1 MILISHGLVESEL
14 RALAAGQSVRLWGR
28 EVLRLDEYNFSVDG
42 SRPLLLLLAIDSVM
56 SGFGSLETLD

>member
-1 MILISHGLVESEL
+1 MILISHCEVESEL
-14 RALAAGQSVRLWGR
+14 RAIAAGQIARLWGR

-42 SRPLLLLLAIDSVM
+42 SRPLLLLPAIDSVM